1 MKTLIPI
8 LLALV
13 LASPLSGQSGSAAPT
28 LGYVFPGGASRG
40 QTVEIWLGGQMFQGI
55 KGATITGE
63 GVSLK
68 MVKRYP
74 KLRKLSGEQRKVFSW
89 KMASR
94 LSELGGRPVPPKIA
108 ETYEQMSEFELK
120 RGMVVSHPL
129 MDGIEEMDTG
139 ELAYLRYFMSTMN
152 KYEFSL
158 TPAVAETVIFE
169 LSVEEGAELGE
180 RELRLL
186 TRAGLSNP
194 LRFQISD
201 VLELREV
208 ERRDKTSETIA
219 DAFELTEPV
228 VWNGQVMAGDIDRFR
243 LRMKEGETV
252 VFEVLARRLIPY
264 IADAVPGWFQPTLS
278 ISNEMGEQLAFV
290 DDHVGSPDP
299 ILEFTA
305 PSAGEYTIELRDSI
319 YRGRFDFVYR
329 LFASHERIEQNAI
342 RHADVSY
349 AMLEMPYV
357 KEREPNGCMDQS
369 TRILESSCVSGKI
382 NRPGDVDMLCFKGRA
397 GEQMIAEVEA
407 RSLGAPTDSLLR
419 LLDEDGQMIAFNDD
433 YMPKQGHVH
442 TGPGLQTHYAD
453 SYLSAE
459 FPKDGYYYLVVEDAQ
474 GAGGAEYNYRLRLS
488 QPEPAYEVRVAPSAV
503 NLGATGYAP
512 LHVWVNRKDGF
523 DGPIRIVPAGD
534 TEGYSVQGGFIPAGK
549 NEGWITLSGHKP
561 ETPEHVQV
569 KLLALAS
576 VGEREMS
583 KPVVPTDNSM
593 QAFLWRHLV
602 PAQELRVS
610 NLMKWRRIRGLEE
623 TMAPLALTSGTHT
636 VLELDV
642 LHRNRE
648 AGEIVYECQLLQGPE
663 GWRIAETVVNEGTLS
678 LTLVGDDQEE
688 EIEQQGNMI
697 VSMSVIPKATAKNK
711 TPKPQWQGVLPAV
724 PYVVEK

>member
-1 MKTLIPI
+1 MKPLIQI
-8 LLALV
+8 VLALV
-13 LASPLSGQSGSAAPT
+13 LALPLWGQFDTNAPR

-40 QTVEIWLGGQMFQGI
+40 QTVEIWIGGQMFNSI
-55 KGATITGE
+55 EGAMITGE
-63 GVSLK
+63 GVTLEL
-68 MVKRYP
+68 VKRYP
-74 KLRKLSGEQRKVFSW
+74 KFRQFNGEQRKVLNW
-89 KMASR
+89 RIASR
-94 LSELGGRPVPPKIA
+94 ESELSGKQVPKNIA
-108 ETYEQMSEFELK
+108 NSYENLTEAELK
-120 RGMVVSHPL
+120 RGTVIVHPL
-129 MDGIEEMDTG
+129 FEAIETMDAG
-139 ELAYLRYFMSTMN
+139 ELVHLRHFINTVR
-152 KYEFSL
+152 KYAFSF
-158 TPAVAETVIFE
+158 TPAVAETVVFK
-169 LSVEEGAELGE
+169 LYVEEGAELGE
-180 RELRLL
+180 RELRVL
-186 TRAGLSNP
+186 TKRGLSNP

-208 ERRDKTSETIA
+208 ERREKASEAIA

-228 VWNGQVMAGDIDRFR
+228 VWNGQVMAGDIDHFR
-243 LRMKEGETV
+243 LQMEEGETV

-305 PSAGEYTIELRDSI
+305 PSSGEYTIELRDSI

-329 LFASHERIEQNAI
+329 LFASHERIEQNTI

-349 AMLEMPYV
+349 AMPEMPYV
-357 KEREPNGCMDQS
+357 KEREPNGRMDQS
-369 TRILESSCVSGKI
+369 TRILESSCISGKI
-382 NRPGDVDMLCFKGRA
+382 DRPGDVDMLCFKGRS

-419 LLDEDGQMIAFNDD
+419 LLDENGQMLAFNDD
-433 YMPKQGHVH
+433 YMPKEGHVH

-474 GAGGAEYNYRLRLS
+474 GAGGAAYNYRLRLS
-488 QPEPAYEVRVAPSAV
+488 KPEPAYEVRVSPSAV

-523 DGPIRIVPAGD
+523 DGPIRIVPSEGAA
-534 TEGYSVQGGFIPAGK
+534 GYSIQGGLIPAGE
-549 NEGWITLSGHKP
+549 NEAWVTLSGKKKKK
-561 ETPEHVQV
+561 PEHVRV
-569 KLLALAS
+569 DLLAVAS
-576 VGEREMS
+576 VGANEFS
-583 KPVVPTDNSM
+583 KSVVPTDNSM

-610 NLMKWRRIRGLEE
+610 NQIKWRRIREVSDRIE
-623 TMAPLALTSGTHT
+623 PLHLSSGEAA

-642 LHRNRE
+642 LHQSPKVNE
-648 AGEIVYECQLLQGPE
+648 AVYQCRLIQGPRGWAINETTVEE
-663 GWRIAETVVNEGTLS
+663 GKLKLS
-678 LTLVGDDQEE
+678 FVGDDVAQVD
-688 EIEQQGNMI
+688 EQQGNMI
-697 VSMSVIPKATAKNK
+697 VSMTVLPEPTAKNK
-711 TPKPQWQGVLPAV
+711 SPKPQWQGVLPSI

>member
-1 MKTLIPI
+1 MKPLIQI
-8 LLALV
+8 VLALV
-13 LASPLSGQSGSAAPT
+13 LALPLWGQFDTNAPR

-40 QTVEIWLGGQMFQGI
+40 QTVEIWIGGQMFNSI
-55 KGATITGE
+55 EGAMITGE
-63 GVSLK
+63 GVTLEL
-68 MVKRYP
+68 VKRYP
-74 KLRKLSGEQRKVFSW
+74 KFRQFNGEQRKVLNW
-89 KMASR
+89 RIASR
-94 LSELGGRPVPPKIA
+94 ESELSGKQVPKNIA
-108 ETYEQMSEFELK
+108 NSYENLTEAELK
-120 RGMVVSHPL
+120 RGTVIVHPL
-129 MDGIEEMDTG
+129 FEAIETMDAG
-139 ELAYLRYFMSTMN
+139 ELVHLRHFINTVR
-152 KYEFSL
+152 KYAFSF
-158 TPAVAETVIFE
+158 TPAVAETVVFK
-169 LSVEEGAELGE
+169 LYVEEGAELGE
-180 RELRLL
+180 RELRVL
-186 TRAGLSNP
+186 TKRGLSNP

-208 ERRDKTSETIA
+208 ERREKASEAIA

-228 VWNGQVMAGDIDRFR
+228 VWNGQVMAGDIDHFR
-243 LRMKEGETV
+243 LQMEEGETV

-305 PSAGEYTIELRDSI
+305 PSSGEYTIELRDSI

-329 LFASHERIEQNAI
+329 LFASHERIEQNTI

-349 AMLEMPYV
+349 AMPEMPYV
-357 KEREPNGCMDQS
+357 KEREPNGRMDQS
-369 TRILESSCVSGKI
+369 TRILESSCISGKI
-382 NRPGDVDMLCFKGRA
+382 DRPGDVDMLCFKGRS

-419 LLDEDGQMIAFNDD
+419 LLDENGQMLAFNDD

-474 GAGGAEYNYRLRLS
+474 GAGGAAYNYRLRLS
-488 QPEPAYEVRVAPSAV
+488 KPEPAYEVRVSPSAV

-523 DGPIRIVPAGD
+523 DGPIRIIPSEGAA
-534 TEGYSVQGGFIPAGK
+534 GYSIQGGLIPAGE
-549 NEGWITLSGHKP
+549 NEAWVTLSGTKKKK
-561 ETPEHVQV
+561 PEHVRV
-569 KLLALAS
+569 DLLAVAS
-576 VGEREMS
+576 VGANEFS
-583 KPVVPTDNSM
+583 KSVVPTDNSM

-602 PAQELRVS
+602 PAQELWVS
-610 NLMKWRRIRGLEE
+610 NQIKWRRIREVSDCIE
-623 TMAPLALTSGTHT
+623 PLHLSSGEAA

-642 LHRNRE
+642 LHQSPKVNE
-648 AGEIVYECQLLQGPE
+648 TVYQCRLTQGPRGWAISETTVEE
-663 GWRIAETVVNEGTLS
+663 GKLKLS
-678 LTLVGDDQEE
+678 FVGDDVAQVD
-688 EIEQQGNMI
+688 EQQGNMI
-697 VSMSVIPKATAKNK
+697 VSMAVLPEPTAKNK
-711 TPKPQWQGVLPAV
+711 SPKPQWQGVLPAV